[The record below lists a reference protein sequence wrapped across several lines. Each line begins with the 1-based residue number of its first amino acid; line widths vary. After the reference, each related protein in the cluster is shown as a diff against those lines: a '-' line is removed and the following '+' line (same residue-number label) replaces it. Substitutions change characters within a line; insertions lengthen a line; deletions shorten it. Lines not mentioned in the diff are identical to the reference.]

1 MPERAPAFASYG
13 PPVEYTSVVLATTVR
28 RSGIATDM
36 ERHNVLRN
44 GMLDG
49 MATMAN
55 EKKDF
60 YCVPVSLLL
69 NHSQLKVATLMERS
83 GGFY

>member
-1 MPERAPAFASYG
+1 
-13 PPVEYTSVVLATTVR
+13 
-28 RSGIATDM
+28 M